1 MRAGVG
7 VRDSGKKATR
17 LQMRVLIGIGSREYR
32 ATGYAMR
39 LEMVHHF
46 GWCALARP
54 GCQSLIEFVL
64 VLQTTSRRQQMC
76 LGRPVWLSERCTQ
89 ALPLRIIGH
98 GNGDPGAL
106 ASTRID
112 VVRCHTG
119 MVIAQRAG
127 ITLVHLRIQE
137 KLSQVGQHVLG
148 LRKLNEL
155 SLASSLAVKQ
165 GCQQCQGRARA
176 TRSVHMHDRWH
187 LEALDI
193 VRVTAYRRKAT

>member
-17 LQMRVLIGIGSREYR
+17 LQMRVLIGIGSREHR
-32 ATGYAMR
+32 ATGDAMR

-46 GWCALARP
+46 GRCTLARP

-64 VLQTTSRRQQMC
+64 VLQPTGRPQQTC
-76 LGRPVWLSERCTQ
+76 LRRPVWLSERCTQ
-89 ALPLRIIGH
+89 APPLRIIGH
-98 GNGDPGAL
+98 GNSDPGAL

-119 MVIAQRAG
+119 MVIAQKGG

-137 KLSQVGQHVLG
+137 ELSQVWQHVLG
-148 LRKLNEL
+148 LRKLNKL
-155 SLASSLAVKQ
+155 SLACSLAVKQ
-165 GCQQCQGRARA
+165 GRQQRQGRTRA
-176 TRSVHMHDRWH
+176 TRSVHMYDRWH

-193 VRVTAYRRKAT
+193 VWVTAYRRKAT